1 LKALDLRSL
10 AWIGAVVAVLT
21 GAIAY
26 AFRPGLAGSP
36 TMWLAIGLPYLL
48 LAGLGMIQL
57 ARGERLTAL
66 LGYRRGDP
74 SIGILVGLAL
84 LAAAWLFA
92 RQWLHNG
99 ASARAWLFSVFLL
112 AGDPAWVPGSVLLFA
127 IAICEELVWRGWLQ
141 LELRELLG
149 PRRAWIACALLYA
162 AVHTPTLFTLEDATA
177 GKNPL
182 LLIAALA
189 GGLCWSFL
197 VERTGRLLP
206 GLIAHGVF
214 SYFATHSLWMLV

>member
-1 LKALDLRSL
+1 MKALDSRGL
-10 AWIGAVVAVLT
+10 AWIGVVVAVLT

-26 AFRPGLAGSP
+26 AFRPELAGSP
-36 TMWLAIGLPYLL
+36 TMWMAIGAPYLL
-48 LAGLGMIQL
+48 LTGLGLVQL
-57 ARGERLTAL
+57 ARRQRLTTL

-74 SIGILVGLAL
+74 SIGILVGLVL

-92 RQWLHNG
+92 RQWLPAG

-112 AGDPAWVPGSVLLFA
+112 AGDPAWVPGGLLLFA
-127 IAICEELVWRGWLQ
+127 IAICEEVVWRGWLQ
-141 LELRELLG
+141 LELRDLLG
-149 PRRAWIACALLYA
+149 PRRGWIACALLYA
-162 AVHTPTLFTLEDATA
+162 AVHTPTLFTLQDATA

-182 LLIAALA
+182 LLIAALG

-197 VERTGRLLP
+197 VERTERLLP

-214 SYFATHSLWMLV
+214 TYFATHSLWMLV

>member
-1 LKALDLRSL
+1 VKALDSRGL
-10 AWIGAVVAVLT
+10 AWIGVVVAVLT

-36 TMWLAIGLPYLL
+36 TMWIAIGAPYLL
-48 LAGLGMIQL
+48 LTGLGLVQL
-57 ARGERLTAL
+57 ARRQRLTTL

-74 SIGILVGLAL
+74 SIGILVGLVL

-92 RQWLHNG
+92 RQWLPAG

-112 AGDPAWVPGSVLLFA
+112 AGDPAWVPGGLLLFA
-127 IAICEELVWRGWLQ
+127 IAICEEVVWRGWLQ
-141 LELRELLG
+141 LELRDLLG
-149 PRRAWIACALLYA
+149 PRRGWIACALLYA
-162 AVHTPTLFTLEDATA
+162 AVHTPTLFTLQDATA

-182 LLIAALA
+182 LLIAALG

-197 VERTGRLLP
+197 VERTERLLP

-214 SYFATHSLWMLV
+214 TYFATHSLWMLV

>member
-1 LKALDLRSL
+1 VKALDSRGL
-10 AWIGAVVAVLT
+10 AWIGVVVAVLT

-36 TMWLAIGLPYLL
+36 TMWIAIGAPYLL
-48 LAGLGMIQL
+48 LTGLGLVQL
-57 ARGERLTAL
+57 ARRQRLTTL

-74 SIGILVGLAL
+74 SIGILVGLVL
-84 LAAAWLFA
+84 LAAAGLFA
-92 RQWLHNG
+92 RQWLPAG

-112 AGDPAWVPGSVLLFA
+112 AGDPAWVPGGLLLFA
-127 IAICEELVWRGWLQ
+127 IAICEEVVWRGWLQ
-141 LELRELLG
+141 LELRDLLG
-149 PRRAWIACALLYA
+149 PRRGWIACALLYA
-162 AVHTPTLFTLEDATA
+162 AVHTPTLFTLQDATA

-182 LLIAALA
+182 LLIAALG

-197 VERTGRLLP
+197 VERTERLLP

-214 SYFATHSLWMLV
+214 TYFATHSLWMLV